1 MPKILS
7 RTRFGA
13 LPTAFAAAA
22 LLAGCASMHGLKPEG
37 HALESSALHSERSL
51 RGVQVD
57 PAAWPNT
64 DWWKTYR
71 DPQLDALVDE
81 ALAGNPDLAIADAR
95 AREAIAQAG
104 VVDAARKPSLN
115 AMASVAGAKIPT
127 TLLPAPLGGSFG
139 VAKYGILDFKWD
151 FDLFGGKRAAW
162 EAALGN
168 ARAADVES
176 QAARLVLSAEVVGA
190 YAALADA
197 YTQRDLAQADLQR
210 AQTFDKLTSQRLKA
224 GIDSKFQQTQA
235 DAAVAQA
242 QAQLIAADNDVRTS
256 GIELAV
262 LLGRGPDRALDINPP
277 KPLPANAIALPSTL
291 PADLIGRRPDVVA
304 ARWGVE
310 ASAKDIKSAR
320 AAFLPDINITALA
333 GLIAGPGANLLQA
346 SASLYSVAPAI
357 SLPIFEGG
365 KLRAN
370 LSAKDAAYDL
380 AVAQYNKTVI
390 AAVNQV
396 AQRVDA
402 LQALDSQIAQYQ
414 QAQASASQ
422 AYDLAIQRYR
432 GGVGNYLEA
441 LTVRENLIGAERK
454 LAALQTQRTGAAVQ
468 LIEAL
473 GGGFK
478 PASDTP
484 SVAQAAAQVNH
495 DNKSSTDR
503 AKRQ

>member
-1 MPKILS
+1 MHID
-7 RTRFGA
+7 
-13 LPTAFAAAA
+13 LPARIRATFAALFSVAM
-22 LLAGCASMHGLKPEG
+22 LAGCASMHGLKPEG
-37 HALESSALHSERSL
+37 RALDSASVHSERSL
-51 RGVQVD
+51 DGVQVD
-57 PAAWPNT
+57 PAAWPKT
-64 DWWKTYR
+64 DWWKAYN

-104 VVDAARKPSLN
+104 GVDAARKPSLS
-115 AMASVAGAKIPT
+115 ATASIAGAKIPT

-139 VAKYGILDFKWD
+139 IAKYGILDFKWD
-151 FDLFGGKRAAW
+151 FDLWGGKRAAW

-168 ARAADVES
+168 ARAAEVES
-176 QAARLVLSAEVVGA
+176 QAARLMLSAEVVGA
-190 YAALADA
+190 YAALGDA
-197 YTQRDLAQADLQR
+197 YTQRDLAQSDLER
-210 AQTFDKLTSQRLKA
+210 AQTFGKLTTQRVKA

-242 QAQLIAADNDVRTS
+242 QAQLAAADNEVRSS
-256 GIELAV
+256 GIQLAV
-262 LLGRGPDRALDINPP
+262 LLGRGPDRALDIARP
-277 KPLPANAIALPSTL
+277 KPLPASAIALPSTL

-304 ARWGVE
+304 ARWAVE
-310 ASAKDIKSAR
+310 ASARDIKSAR
-320 AAFLPDINITALA
+320 AAFLPDVNIMALA
-333 GLIAGPGANLLQA
+333 GLIAGPGKTLFQA
-346 SASLYSVAPAI
+346 SALMYSVAPAV

-390 AAVNQV
+390 GAVNQV
-396 AQRVDA
+396 AQGVDV
-402 LQALDSQIAQYQ
+402 LQALDAQIAQYR

-422 AYDLAIQRYR
+422 AYDLAMQRYR

-454 LAALQTQRTGAAVQ
+454 LAALQTQRAGAMVQ

-473 GGGFK
+473 GGGFE
-478 PASDTP
+478 PSSDTP
-484 SVAQAAAQVNH
+484 SVSAAAAQL
-495 DNKSSTDR
+495 DNKK
-503 AKRQ
+503 ANEQ